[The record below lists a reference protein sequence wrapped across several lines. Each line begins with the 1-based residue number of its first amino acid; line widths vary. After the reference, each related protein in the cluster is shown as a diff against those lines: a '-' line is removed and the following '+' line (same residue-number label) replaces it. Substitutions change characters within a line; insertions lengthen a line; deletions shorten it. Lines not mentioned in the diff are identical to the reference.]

1 MAQLET
7 IDAGNWREF
16 VDAPRAV
23 MVIGKSDCEACAA
36 WSDELS
42 QFLAS
47 DTEWSGVRFGKLL
60 VDRGGLVDFKRAN
73 PWLADVD
80 VLPFNVIW
88 QRGVQAKSFPGGGI
102 DRLVSRLRGLG
113 EVPAA

>member
-1 MAQLET
+1 MAELET

-16 VDAPRAV
+16 VDAQRAV
-23 MVIGKSDCEACAA
+23 MVIGKSDCAACAA
-36 WSDELS
+36 WSDELT

-47 DTEWSGVRFGKLL
+47 DSEWTGVRFGKLL
-60 VDRGGLVDFKRAN
+60 IDRGGLVDFKRAN

-88 QRGVQAKSFPGGGI
+88 QRGERAKSFPGGGI
-102 DRLVSRLRGLG
+102 DRLVDRLKGLA
-113 EVPAA
+113 EASA